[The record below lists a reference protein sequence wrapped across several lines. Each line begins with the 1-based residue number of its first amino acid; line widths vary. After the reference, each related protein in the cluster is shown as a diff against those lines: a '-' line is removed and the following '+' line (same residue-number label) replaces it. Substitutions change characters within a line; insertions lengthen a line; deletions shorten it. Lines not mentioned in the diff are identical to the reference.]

1 MLQGTRFFLQS
12 EDVDLDIT
20 TSNVFVIID
29 VFILDIDANT
39 VGTSSPERTYTGLN
53 GLAQINISFSVRCGP
68 MYYGQDC
75 SIRCQNFQTCAEC
88 GLSGFTGEF
97 CQNIDDCV
105 GVTCSGN
112 GRCVD
117 GIDSF
122 MCECDDNYTG
132 DNCESIIDHCVGINC
147 SGNGQCRNSF
157 DGYNCECDDNYT
169 GDNCESIIDHCVGI
183 NCSGNGQCQNSVDG
197 NSCECDPDYTGKF
210 CDSRIDNCFG
220 ITECLNGECVDG
232 INTFTCSCNPD
243 YTGDFCDT
251 VICEFVK

>member
-1 MLQGTRFFLQS
+1 M
-12 EDVDLDIT
+12 
-20 TSNVFVIID
+20 
-29 VFILDIDANT
+29 
-39 VGTSSPERTYTGLN
+39 GTSSPERTYTGLN
-53 GLAQINISFSVRCGP
+53 ALAEINISFSVRCAP
-68 MYYGQDC
+68 TYYGQDC
-75 SIRCQNFQTCAEC
+75 SVRCRNFRTCAEY

-105 GVTCSGN
+105 GVACSGN

-132 DNCESIIDHCVGINC
+132 ENCESIIDHCVGINY
-147 SGNGQCRNSF
+147 GQCRNSV
-157 DGYNCECDDNYT
+157 DGY
-169 GDNCESIIDHCVGI
+169 
-183 NCSGNGQCQNSVDG
+183 
-197 NSCECDPDYTGKF
+197 SCECDPDYTGKF

-232 INTFTCSCNPD
+232 INTFTCSCDPD

-251 VICEFVK
+251 VICEFVKYIECRIPSILYTFGTSHYRGIPIS

>member
-1 MLQGTRFFLQS
+1 M
-12 EDVDLDIT
+12 
-20 TSNVFVIID
+20 
-29 VFILDIDANT
+29 
-39 VGTSSPERTYTGLN
+39 GTSSPERTYTGLN
-53 GLAQINISFSVRCGP
+53 RLAQINISFSVRCGP
-68 MYYGQDC
+68 MYYGQVC
-75 SIRCQNFQTCAEC
+75 SVHCRNFQTCAQC

-147 SGNGQCRNSF
+147 SGNGQCRNSV
-157 DGYNCECDDNYT
+157 DGYNCECD
-169 GDNCESIIDHCVGI
+169 
-183 NCSGNGQCQNSVDG
+183 
-197 NSCECDPDYTGKF
+197 PDYTKF
-210 CDSRIDNCFG
+210 CDFRIDNCLG
-220 ITECLNGECVDG
+220 RTECLNGECVDG
-232 INTFTCSCNPD
+232 INTFTCSCDPD